1 MIFECE
7 RNLISRT
14 LAFERPD
21 FGAGRGHYL
30 DQSSHEFER
39 AFPRRIHSLAVI
51 TAGLLQ
57 KVITFCGF
65 ILKRAAGHYR
75 KFDDKRKAET

>member
-21 FGAGRGHYL
+21 FGAGRDL
-30 DQSSHEFER
+30 PEL
-39 AFPRRIHSLAVI
+39 AFCKAVLI
-51 TAGLLQ
+51 VKPL
-57 KVITFCGF
+57 
-65 ILKRAAGHYR
+65 
-75 KFDDKRKAET
+75 